1 MEVKELAEECKRNR
15 QVDLEKRV
23 RDMTR
28 SINIET
34 RKKRHEVLVAFTRS
48 HCQSGELYEAV
59 QRPVGGADLTG
70 LTDGLDL
77 KPGMFGVS
85 IDIKKILGT
94 LSNILKNR

>member
-1 MEVKELAEECKRNR
+1 MEVKALAEECQQSH

-23 RDMTR
+23 RDMTQ
-28 SINIET
+28 SINTEA

-59 QRPVGGADLTG
+59 QKSVGGADLSE

-85 IDIKKILGT
+85 IDIKKVFGT
-94 LSNILKNR
+94 LTNILKNR